1 LFHLSATSF
10 LHPSFYINGASVIKP
25 CLVVIHSKSA
35 DFFLINEVIKS
46 ERPMKLIND
55 STHFGSIA
63 VEGKTYETENRAIAM
78 FHLTC

>member
-1 LFHLSATSF
+1 
-10 LHPSFYINGASVIKP
+10 
-25 CLVVIHSKSA
+25 
-35 DFFLINEVIKS
+35 
-46 ERPMKLIND
+46 MKLIND